1 MAPRDPV
8 LGVTEA
14 YNKDPRPEKINLGV
28 GAYRDAAGKPW
39 VLPSVR
45 MAEKLIFRRNITHE
59 YAPLRGTNGLV
70 ERSIQIVY
78 GHESPQIK
86 HNCIAAIQSLSGTG
100 ALRLCGEF
108 LSRFSKS
115 QEVYVSNPTWENH
128 ISIFRDAGLEV
139 QRYRYY
145 DNKTRSLDFEGM
157 VEDLSKAPQGSII
170 VIQALGHN
178 PTGID
183 PTWSQWKQIC
193 QCCKNKKHLIIFDLA
208 YQGMVSGDLDKDVQ
222 PLRHFVQR
230 GHQVAVCQSYSKNFG
245 LYGERVGTLS
255 FVCKDAVE
263 AQKVESQLKTL
274 ARSMYSSSPI
284 YGAIIVNTILSN
296 PQLKKQWR
304 KDLQAM
310 AIRITNMRSA
320 LTEALQSND
329 NRVDWSHINKT
340 TGMFCYSGLST
351 EQAKSLAVRHSIYV
365 LDTGRI
371 SIAGITDEN
380 VFRIASA
387 IAGIRRYSQYTNDP
401 NRMRTP

>member
-1 MAPRDPV
+1 MARAWVWTVWLVCALIFLFFGHQGRVGMGIGGREGRGGRTSTRCSGWSHVPMAPRDPV

-208 YQGMVSGDLDKDVQ
+208 YQVKSRNPNPNPNPNL
-222 PLRHFVQR
+222 
-230 GHQVAVCQSYSKNFG
+230 N
-245 LYGERVGTLS
+245 
-255 FVCKDAVE
+255 
-263 AQKVESQLKTL
+263 
-274 ARSMYSSSPI
+274 
-284 YGAIIVNTILSN
+284 SN
-296 PQLKKQWR
+296 PNL
-304 KDLQAM
+304 
-310 AIRITNMRSA
+310 NPN
-320 LTEALQSND
+320 SN
-329 NRVDWSHINKT
+329 
-340 TGMFCYSGLST
+340 
-351 EQAKSLAVRHSIYV
+351 
-365 LDTGRI
+365 
-371 SIAGITDEN
+371 
-380 VFRIASA
+380 
-387 IAGIRRYSQYTNDP
+387 P
-401 NRMRTP
+401 NPNPNQP